1 MAAID
6 RKQRERQRKQAAGLV
21 RLELW
26 ASPQHHAAI
35 KAFAQSLAGSTTAD
49 PVAGAAPD
57 PVAVSV
63 DPVAGSTP
71 PDPVAGKA
79 PLAGKA
85 DPVAVN
91 TTGG

>member
-21 RLELW
+21 RLEVW

-35 KAFAQSLAGSTTAD
+35 KAFAQSLAGASPD
-49 PVAGAAPD
+49 PVAGAEPD

-63 DPVAGSTP
+63 A
-71 PDPVAGKA
+71 
-79 PLAGKA
+79 
-85 DPVAVN
+85 PVAVSAA
-91 TTGG
+91 GG